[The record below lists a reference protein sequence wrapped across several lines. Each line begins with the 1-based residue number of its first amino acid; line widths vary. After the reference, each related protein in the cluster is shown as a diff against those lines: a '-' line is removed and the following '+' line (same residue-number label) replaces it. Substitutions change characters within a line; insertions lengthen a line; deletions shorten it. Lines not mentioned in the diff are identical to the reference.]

1 MEENKKSKIEATI
14 KTMLYKQAKDK
25 ITKEEEELSYRKLH
39 NLLEYK
45 LKKEN
50 KSIPN
55 GLSYATNYYYKK
67 HKQNIRAKLRRVKQ
81 NKYIT
86 NLRAKYSDLNIDEAF
101 QFLALD
107 EKISMQRKG
116 DILSIETFIQIL
128 TNRPIPKKR
137 KKIKAEEMVT
147 EL

>member
-1 MEENKKSKIEATI
+1 MDKNQNSKIETNI

-25 ITKEEEELSYRKLH
+25 MTKEEEELSYKKLH
-39 NLLEYK
+39 NFLEYK
-45 LKKEN
+45 LKEEN
-50 KSIPN
+50 KPIPN
-55 GLSYATNYYYKK
+55 GLSFATNYYYKK

-137 KKIKAEEMVT
+137 KKFKMDEMVT

>member
-1 MEENKKSKIEATI
+1 MNENKNSKIETTI

-25 ITKEEEELSYRKLH
+25 IIKEEEELSYRKLH

-50 KSIPN
+50 KPIPN
-55 GLSYATNYYYKK
+55 GLSFATNYYYKK

-137 KKIKAEEMVT
+137 KKFKADEMVT